1 MTSGLA
7 VRQIENVVKKID
19 GELKANDPRFK
30 NSISI
35 VLKDG
40 TCFFLDRAF
49 AVNYT
54 DNKAEQWVF
63 VFTECHGFYFYK
75 TKELS
80 RCKQFSEIP
89 IESI

>member
-1 MTSGLA
+1 MISNSA
-7 VRQIENVVKKID
+7 VCQVEDIVRKID

-49 AVNYT
+49 AVHYT

-63 VFTECHGFYFYK
+63 VFTECHGFYFYR

-80 RCKQFSEIP
+80 RYKQFSEIP